1 VAGVLDDDVQLAG
14 VAENRLHRLVG
25 GVLRLHVK
33 LDDPQVE
40 AATLRGVEELPGAR
54 GVAVADTAHAGV
66 DGMTVG
72 GESLGGEVADAGGGT
87 GDQDDGHDS
96 SPLMRG

>member
-25 GVLRLHVK
+25 GVLGLHVN

-40 AATLRGVEELPGAR
+40 AATLRGVEELLSVG

-66 DGMTVG
+66 DDVTVG

-87 GDQDDGHDS
+87 VNQDDGHGSFPSDA
-96 SPLMRG
+96 